1 MMRYSQGGAPSV
13 GIKTCVVQ
21 ADLSLPVP
29 VEWAEAGTVEKL
41 TIFPV
46 KSCMGTVVQEAQV
59 RNQSIEKSSFTS
71 TSPSQATKEGL
82 RSRSEGGRILVDRH
96 FMVADAKNRLVSGR
110 KYSQMVL
117 IEPELARDAEQ
128 RDVLV
133 LKAPGMDELSVRLP
147 RTEDMGAMQ
156 EETVDVGGWFLM

>member
-1 MMRYSQGGAPSV
+1 M
-13 GIKTCVVQ
+13 VQ

-59 RNQSIEKSSFTS
+59 RNQSIEKSSFTG

-82 RSRSEGGRILVDRH
+82 RSRNEGGRILVDRH

-117 IEPELARDAEQ
+117 IEPELARDAER

-156 EETVDVGGWFLM
+156 EETVDVGGWFLT

>member
-1 MMRYSQGGAPSV
+1 
-13 GIKTCVVQ
+13 
-21 ADLSLPVP
+21 
-29 VEWAEAGTVEKL
+29 
-41 TIFPV
+41 
-46 KSCMGTVVQEAQV
+46 
-59 RNQSIEKSSFTS
+59 
-71 TSPSQATKEGL
+71 
-82 RSRSEGGRILVDRH
+82 
-96 FMVADAKNRLVSGR
+96 MVADAKNRLVSGR

-156 EETVDVGGWFLM
+156 EETVDVGDGWSLSVYINQHMTFADFRLARDGSQPRPGGQRVDIEIPLGQRGRRIEVSSDMLPPQITVQNL

>member
-1 MMRYSQGGAPSV
+1 MGTEGKMSSSQKGGAPSV

-46 KSCMGTVVQEAQV
+46 KSCMGTVVHEA
-59 RNQSIEKSSFTS
+59 
-71 TSPSQATKEGL
+71 QATKEG
-82 RSRSEGGRILVDRH
+82 GMILVDRH
-96 FMVADAKNRLVSGR
+96 FMVANAKNRLVSGR

-117 IEPELARDAEQ
+117 IE
-128 RDVLV
+128 
-133 LKAPGMDELSVRLP
+133 
-147 RTEDMGAMQ
+147 
-156 EETVDVGGWFLM
+156 

>member
-1 MMRYSQGGAPSV
+1 M
-13 GIKTCVVQ
+13 
-21 ADLSLPVP
+21 
-29 VEWAEAGTVEKL
+29 
-41 TIFPV
+41 
-46 KSCMGTVVQEAQV
+46 
-59 RNQSIEKSSFTS
+59 
-71 TSPSQATKEGL
+71 
-82 RSRSEGGRILVDRH
+82 DRH

-156 EETVDVGGWFLM
+156 EETVDVGGWFLEISILRQSIFLILSDFWLARDGSQPRPGGQRVDIEIPIGQRGRRIEVSSDIFPFQITVQNQEFCFCSECNHYQARVARS